1 MAFINVAS
9 AALGLSSGKKNTAFA
24 GSVKDLFGGGSMPVD
39 NSHTHSSKSKDT
51 YQAPGTTPSEKNMA
65 GSLATFTGGMFDV
78 KNINRSGR
86 AITNEELGTTFDV
99 SQGSIQPIENIA
111 QPPSPIQ
118 DVPVPVPNDIDAVNM
133 NVLYNK

>member
-1 MAFINVAS
+1 MITQSKINAS
-9 AALGLSSGKKNTAFA
+9 LEDPISE
-24 GSVKDLFGGGSMPVD
+24 VID
-39 NSHTHSSKSKDT
+39 NSYKLNGITD
-51 YQAPGTTPSEKNMA
+51 
-65 GSLATFTGGMFDV
+65 GMFNNDQ
-78 KNINRSGR
+78 IDRGGR
-86 AITNEELGTTFDV
+86 AITSEELGTTFDI